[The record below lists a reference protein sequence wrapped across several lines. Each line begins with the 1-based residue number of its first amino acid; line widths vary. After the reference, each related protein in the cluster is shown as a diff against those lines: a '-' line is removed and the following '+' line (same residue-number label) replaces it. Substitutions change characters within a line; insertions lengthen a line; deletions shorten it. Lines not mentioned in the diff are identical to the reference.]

1 LGILKEKRHNH
12 ATLENQPPGN
22 RNLMRVLRRRLGLTQ
37 RELAYVIGYKS
48 DSQIS
53 HIENGSRTP
62 HLSEVLMI
70 ELVFGIPAV
79 TIFPQIRLAVGT
91 QVGHRLKRIMAGLPE
106 SDSPCP
112 RMSYKAAQLERVL
125 ASVRSREEF
134 GQSDKYSWHT
144 KK

>member
-1 LGILKEKRHNH
+1 
-12 ATLENQPPGN
+12 
-22 RNLMRVLRRRLGLTQ
+22 MRVLRRRLGLTQ

-62 HLSEVLMI
+62 QLAEVLII

-79 TIFPQIRLAVGT
+79 TIFPEIRLAVGSR
-91 QVGHRLKRIMAGLPE
+91 VGYRLKRIMAGFRE
-106 SDSPCP
+106 DNSFHP

-125 ASVRSREEF
+125 ASLRSHESFDPSE
-134 GQSDKYSWHT
+134 KYSWHT
-144 KK
+144 QS

>member
-1 LGILKEKRHNH
+1 
-12 ATLENQPPGN
+12 
-22 RNLMRVLRRRLGLTQ
+22 MRVLRRRLGLTQ

-62 HLSEVLMI
+62 QLAEVLMI

-91 QVGHRLKRIMAGLPE
+91 QIGHRVKRIMADLGE
-106 SDSPCP
+106 FDSAHP
-112 RMSYKAAQLERVL
+112 RVSYKAAQLERVL
-125 ASVRSREEF
+125 ASLRSRDDFDQGE
-134 GQSDKYSWHT
+134 QYSWHT
-144 KK
+144 ER